1 MGILSDFKYVAVC
14 SLGAAV
20 GVALIG
26 IPAPASADPVD
37 ALAAVTT
44 SVAEQPQTRP
54 GDLGDPATWTDQQ
67 LAAQLLLVGATST
80 QLKKVKPAVAEG
92 IGGIVLFGTPPANLA
107 KKIAGLRA
115 VAPGGRLL
123 VSSDEEGGN
132 VQRMATLIGKM
143 PSAKTI
149 GQTKTPEQ
157 TRALA
162 FKFGKRMKKIGI
174 GTDLA
179 PVADLSYPGSWTDT
193 DGRAFKSNP
202 KRNGVYVSAF
212 AAGLKDAGVMATVKH
227 WPGGGAVTD
236 THVAGGKTPRWSK
249 LKKRDLVPFQTAF
262 AAGVGG
268 VMVSHA
274 VIPGL
279 TGGIPGTQSRAA
291 LSVLRSQAGDKTL
304 IITDSL
310 AMAAVTTVMEQ
321 SQSQAAVRALINGA
335 DLALVQSG
343 NPLKIR
349 NAISRA
355 IETGRLPREQAI
367 ASARRILVAQQG

>member
-1 MGILSDFKYVAVC
+1 VGISSEFKYVAAC
-14 SLGAAV
+14 SLSAAV

-26 IPAPASADPVD
+26 IPAPASADQING
-37 ALAAVTT
+37 LAAVSAATR
-44 SVAEQPQTRP
+44 VEPQNRP
-54 GDLGDPATWTDQQ
+54 GALGDPATWTDKQ
-67 LAAQLLLVGATST
+67 LAAQLLLVGATSS
-80 QLKKVKPAVAEG
+80 QLKKVKSAVREG

-107 KKIAGLRA
+107 SKLAGLRA
-115 VAPGGRLL
+115 IAPGNRLL
-123 VSSDEEGGN
+123 VSSDEEGGR
-132 VQRMATLIGKM
+132 VQRLAALIGKM
-143 PSAKTI
+143 PSAKSI

-162 FKFGKRMKKIGI
+162 FKFGKRMKQIGI

-179 PVADLSYPGSWTDT
+179 PVADLAYAGSWTDT

-202 KRNGVYVSAF
+202 KRNGVYVTAF

-249 LKKRDLVPFQTAF
+249 LKKRDLVPFQAAF

-274 VIPGL
+274 SIPGL
-279 TGGIPGTQSRAA
+279 TGGVPGSQSRPA
-291 LSVLRSQAGDKTL
+291 LQALRGQAGDRTL

-321 SQSQAAVRALINGA
+321 SQSQAAVRALVNGA
-335 DLALVQSG
+335 DLALIQSG
-343 NPLKIR
+343 SPLKIR
-349 NAISRA
+349 NAIIRA
-355 IETGRLPREQAI
+355 MENGRLPREQAV
-367 ASARRILVAQQG
+367 ASARRILSAQQG